1 MVNLTAINKTKKA
14 YTDTDHEL
22 LFLGIFQDKKL
33 NPRQRSLDTLLNN
46 AISRAMKIDR
56 FTGKEEKI
64 LLIYANESIKL
75 VLLL

>member
-1 MVNLTAINKTKKA
+1 MVILTAINNTKKA

-33 NPRQRSLDTLLNN
+33 NSRQRSLDTLLNN
-46 AISRAMKIDR
+46 AISRAMEMDR

-64 LLIYANESIKL
+64 LMIYLIVRLSR
-75 VLLL
+75 